1 VDDAALRRIQ
11 DALNDNGY
19 QKYCAW
25 ADGSSDATE
34 SSIKDYCA
42 LLGAAEDEKPVQKFL
57 TDQPWMLAAE
67 EGSQCRW
74 IIPQMSLS
82 GKFFPDFLV
91 GRLDSTGL
99 NWTLVELQS
108 PRARLFT
115 KKDRPADQL
124 REGIEQVQ
132 RWRRWLK
139 NNRDMAIR
147 PKAQDGLGLVTIGGD
162 TYGLVIIGRASDRD
176 EYNREHLSQL
186 AWENRI
192 KIRSYDWLAREARG
206 RIEGRSEFGHGQCEE
221 CLDARNS

>member
-1 VDDAALRRIQ
+1 MDDAALQRIQ

-25 ADGSSDATE
+25 PDDGSYE
-34 SSIKDYCA
+34 VGSSVQDYCA
-42 LLGAAEDEKPVQKFL
+42 VLASAEDEKPLQGFL
-57 TDQPWMLAAE
+57 AAQPWMLAAE
-67 EGSQCRW
+67 DGSQCRW
-74 IIPQMSLS
+74 VIPQMSLS
-82 GKFFPDFLV
+82 GKFFPDFLM

-139 NNRDMAIR
+139 NNRDMAVR
-147 PKAQDGLGLVTIGGD
+147 SRAQDGLGLVS
-162 TYGLVIIGRASDRD
+162 IGRDTRT
-176 EYNREHLSQL
+176 
-186 AWENRI
+186 
-192 KIRSYDWLAREARG
+192 DW
-206 RIEGRSEFGHGQCEE
+206 S
-221 CLDARNS
+221 S

>member
-1 VDDAALRRIQ
+1 V
-11 DALNDNGY
+11 
-19 QKYCAW
+19 
-25 ADGSSDATE
+25 AT
-34 SSIKDYCA
+34 A
-42 LLGAAEDEKPVQKFL
+42 
-57 TDQPWMLAAE
+57 
-67 EGSQCRW
+67 
-74 IIPQMSLS
+74 
-82 GKFFPDFLV
+82 
-91 GRLDSTGL
+91 LDSTGL
-99 NWTLVELQS
+99 NWRLVELQS

-147 PKAQDGLGLVTIGGD
+147 SKAQDGLGLVTIGGD

-192 KIRSYDWLAREARG
+192 QTRSYDWLAREARG
-206 RIEGRSEFGHGQCEE
+206 RIERRSEFGDGQCEE

>member
-1 VDDAALRRIQ
+1 
-11 DALNDNGY
+11 
-19 QKYCAW
+19 
-25 ADGSSDATE
+25 
-34 SSIKDYCA
+34 
-42 LLGAAEDEKPVQKFL
+42 
-57 TDQPWMLAAE
+57 MLAAE

-74 IIPQMSLS
+74 VIPQMSLS

-139 NNRDMAIR
+139 NNRDMAVR
-147 PKAQDGLGLVTIGGD
+147 SRAQDGLGLVSIGGD

-176 EYNREHLSQL
+176 ECNREHLSQL
-186 AWENRI
+186 EWGNHIR
-192 KIRSYDWLAREARG
+192 IRSYDWLARQAHG
-206 RIEGRSEFGHGQCEE
+206 RIESRNEFGDGKCEE
-221 CLDARNS
+221 CQGVRHS